1 MTATTTYR
9 VRLVKAGAGTK
20 LHLMYDRSENN
31 GETWFTGSALYCG
44 SSPYAPRTVVSLV
57 GTGLGDTIRA
67 LRASLTDAQRAS
79 LCKKCGC

>member
-20 LHLMYDRSENN
+20 LHVMYDMSDNG
-31 GETWFTGSALYCG
+31 GETWRCGSALYCG
-44 SSPYAPRTVVSLV
+44 SSPYAPRTVVSMT

-67 LRASLTDAQRAS
+67 LRDSLTDAQRAS
-79 LCKKCGC
+79 LCKKCA